1 VAGLAASFGSGA
13 MTNSINEIGG
23 AACIFAIGTN
33 TTANHPIIGRQV
45 TRAVQKGA
53 KLIVADPRR
62 IPLCRIA
69 DIWLRLRP
77 GTDMALLNGMMRVI
91 IEEDLLDTSFIEE
104 RCEGYEAFEASIME
118 SDLATAEEITGVPAR
133 DIVEAARMFGST
145 SPATVLYTL
154 GITEHSH
161 GTDNVRALANL
172 SLLTGNI
179 GKPSSGVNPLR
190 GQNNVQGACDMGAL
204 PNVYTGYQKVEDEEV
219 RRKFEKAWNCKLS
232 QSTGLTL
239 TEMFEA
245 AREGKIKALYLKG
258 EDPVV
263 TDADTTFIEKAISH
277 LELFVVQDIFLTETA
292 RLADVVLPAASFA
305 EKDGT
310 FTNTERRV
318 QRVRKAIEPKGNSRP
333 DWMIICD
340 IAKSMGAKGFDFGS
354 PQEIFEEMRSLTPS
368 YGGITYE
375 RIEKSGLQWP
385 CPDHEHP
392 GTPYLYSER
401 FNTPGGKAKFV
412 SISYRP
418 PAETTSHEYPFV
430 LITRRSDFH
439 YHAVMTHKAEG
450 FDELHGEEH
459 VEIHPADAA
468 TLEIQDGEVIR
479 VTSRRGSVKAK
490 TKITEIVPPGVVC
503 MTFNFS
509 ETRTNILTSRA
520 LDPIAKTP
528 ESKVCAV
535 KIEREESAYVMRD
548 HMRWGTGK
556 IAHSS

>member
-1 VAGLAASFGSGA
+1 VAGLAASLGSGA
-13 MTNSINEIGG
+13 MTNSINEISK
-23 AACIFAIGTN
+23 AACIFAVGTN

-62 IPLCRIA
+62 IPLCRLA

-77 GTDMALLNGMMRVI
+77 GTDVALINGIMRVI
-91 IEEDLLDTSFIEE
+91 IEENLIDRSFIEE
-104 RCEGYEAFEASIME
+104 RCEDYEAFETSIME
-118 SDLATAEEITGVPAR
+118 NDLAAAEKITGVSIQE
-133 DIVEAARMFGST
+133 IVRAARMYGSN
-145 SPATVLYTL
+145 SPATILYTL

-172 SLLTGNI
+172 ALLTGNI
-179 GKPSSGVNPLR
+179 GKPSTGVNPLR

-204 PNVYTGYQKVEDEEV
+204 PNVYTGYQEVENEEV
-219 RRKFEKAWNCKLS
+219 RRKFERAWNCKLS
-232 QSTGLTL
+232 PSSGLKM

-245 AREGKIKALYLKG
+245 AHEGRIKALYLKG

-277 LELFVVQDIFLTETA
+277 LELFIVQDIFLTETA

-340 IAKSMGAKGFDFGS
+340 IAKGMGVEGFDFDNT
-354 PQEIFEEMRSLTPS
+354 QEIFEEMRGLTPS
-368 YGGITYE
+368 YSGITYE

-385 CPDHEHP
+385 CPDNEHP

-401 FNTPGGKAKFV
+401 FNTPSGRAKFAPV
-412 SISYRP
+412 SYRP
-418 PAETTSHEYPFV
+418 SAETTSHEYPFI
-430 LITRRSDFH
+430 LITRRSAFH
-439 YHAVMTHKAEG
+439 YHAVMTHKAKG
-450 FDELHGEEH
+450 FDELRKEERI
-459 VEIHPADAA
+459 EIHPADAA
-468 TLEIQDGEVIR
+468 TLEIQDDEVIK
-479 VTSRRGSVKAK
+479 VSSRRGSIKARAN
-490 TKITEIVPPGVVC
+490 ITEVVPAGVVC
-503 MTFNFS
+503 MTFNFA

-520 LDPIAKTP
+520 LDPVAKTP
-528 ESKVCAV
+528 EFKVCAV
-535 KIEREESAYVMRD
+535 KIEREESAYITKD
-548 HMRWGTGK
+548 YMRWGTGK
-556 IAHSS
+556 I

>member
-1 VAGLAASFGSGA
+1 
-13 MTNSINEIGG
+13 MTNSINEISD

-53 KLIVADPRR
+53 KLIVTDPRR
-62 IPLCRIA
+62 IPLCRMA

-77 GTDMALLNGMMRVI
+77 GTDIALLNGMMRVI
-91 IEEDLLDTSFIEE
+91 IEENLMDTSFIEE
-104 RCEGYEAFEASIME
+104 RCEDYEAFEASVME
-118 SDLATAEEITGVPAR
+118 NDLATAEKITGVPAQDMAR
-133 DIVEAARMFGST
+133 AARMFAST
-145 SPATVLYTL
+145 SPATILYTL

-172 SLLTGNI
+172 ALLTGNI
-179 GKPSSGVNPLR
+179 GKPSTGVYPLR

-204 PNVYTGYQKVEDEEV
+204 PNVYPGYQKVDNEKV

-232 QSTGLTL
+232 TSSGLAL
-239 TEMFEA
+239 TEMFKA
-245 AREGKIKALYLKG
+245 AHDGKIKALYLKG

-263 TDADTTFIEKAISH
+263 TNADTTFIEKAISH

-318 QRVRKAIEPKGNSRP
+318 QRVRKAIEPRGDSRP

-340 IAKSMGAKGFDFGS
+340 IAKSMEAKGFDFGS

-385 CPDHEHP
+385 CPDHEHL
-392 GTPYLYSER
+392 GTPYLHGDR
-401 FNTPGGKAKFV
+401 FNTSSGLAKFAP
-412 SISYRP
+412 ISYRP

-430 LITRRSDFH
+430 LITRRSAFH
-439 YHAVMTHKAEG
+439 YHAVMTHKTEG
-450 FDELHGEEH
+450 FDELRTEEH

-468 TLEIQDGEVIR
+468 SLRIQDGEVIK
-479 VTSRRGSVKAK
+479 VTSRRGSIKAK
-490 TKITEIVPPGVVC
+490 TKITEIVPAGVVC
-503 MTFNFS
+503 MTFNFVDS
-509 ETRTNILTSRA
+509 RTNILTNRA

-528 ESKVCAV
+528 EFKVCAV
-535 KIEREESAYVMRD
+535 KIEREESAYLMRD
-548 HMRWGTGK
+548 YMRWGTGK
-556 IAHSS
+556 V

>member
-1 VAGLAASFGSGA
+1 MAGLAASFGSGA
-13 MTNSINEIGG
+13 MTNSINEISE

-62 IPLCRIA
+62 IPLCRLA

-77 GTDMALLNGMMRVI
+77 GTDIALINGITRVI
-91 IEEDLLDTSFIEE
+91 IEENLMNTAFIEE
-104 RCEGYEAFEASIME
+104 RCEDYEAFEASIME
-118 SDLATAEEITGVPAR
+118 HDLAAAEKITGVSAQ
-133 DIVEAARMFGST
+133 DIVRAARMYGSI
-145 SPATVLYTL
+145 SPATILYTL

-172 SLLTGNI
+172 ALLTGNI
-179 GKPSSGVNPLR
+179 GKPSTGVNPLR

-204 PNVYTGYQKVEDEEV
+204 PNVYTGYQEVENEEV
-219 RRKFEKAWNCKLS
+219 RRKFERAWNCKLS
-232 QSTGLTL
+232 PLNGLKM

-245 AREGKIKALYLKG
+245 AHEGRIKALYLKG

-277 LELFVVQDIFLTETA
+277 LELFIVQDIFLTETA

-318 QRVRKAIEPKGNSRP
+318 QRIRKAIEPKGNSRP

-340 IAKSMGAKGFDFGS
+340 IAKSMGVEGFYFDNT
-354 PQEIFEEMRSLTPS
+354 QEIFEEMRVLTPS
-368 YGGITYE
+368 YSGINYE
-375 RIEKSGLQWP
+375 RIEKSGIQWP
-385 CPDHEHP
+385 CPDVEHS

-401 FNTPGGKAKFV
+401 FNTPSGLAKFAH
-412 SISYRP
+412 ISYRP
-418 PAETTSHEYPFV
+418 SAETTSHEYPFI
-430 LITRRSDFH
+430 LITRRSAFH

-450 FDELHGEEH
+450 FDELRKEERI
-459 VEIHPADAA
+459 EIHPTDAA
-468 TLEIQDGEVIR
+468 TLEIQDGEVIK
-479 VTSRRGSVKAK
+479 VSSRRGSVKAK
-490 TKITEIVPPGVVC
+490 TKITEVVPAGVVC
-503 MTFNFS
+503 MTFNFA
-509 ETRTNILTSRA
+509 ETRTNILTNRS
-520 LDPIAKTP
+520 LDTVAKTP
-528 ESKVCAV
+528 EFKVCAV
-535 KIEREESAYVMRD
+535 KIEREESAYITKD
-548 HMRWGTGK
+548 YIRWGTGK
-556 IAHSS
+556 I

>member
-13 MTNSINEIGG
+13 MTNSIGEISD

-62 IPLCRIA
+62 IPLCRMA

-77 GTDMALLNGMMRVI
+77 GTDIALLNGMMRVI

-104 RCEGYEAFEASIME
+104 RCDGYEAFEASVME
-118 SDLATAEEITGVPAR
+118 NDLATVEEITGVPAQ
-133 DIVEAARMFGST
+133 DMVEAARMFAST
-145 SPATVLYTL
+145 SPATILYTL

-172 SLLTGNI
+172 ALLTGSI
-179 GKPSSGVNPLR
+179 GRPSTGVNPLR

-204 PNVYTGYQKVEDEEV
+204 PNVYPGYQKVNDEKV
-219 RRKFEKAWNCKLS
+219 RRKFEKAWSCKLS
-232 QSTGLTL
+232 PSPGLTL
-239 TEMFEA
+239 TEMFDA
-245 AREGKIKALYLKG
+245 AREGRIKALYLVG

-375 RIEKSGLQWP
+375 RIENCGIQWP

-401 FNTPGGKAKFV
+401 FNTPNGRARFAP
-412 SISYRP
+412 ISYRP
-418 PAETTSHEYPFV
+418 PAETPSHEYPFI
-430 LITRRSDFH
+430 LITRRSAFH
-439 YHAVMTHKAEG
+439 YHAVMTRKAEG
-450 FDELHGEEH
+450 FDDLRGEERM
-459 VEIHPADAA
+459 EIHPADAA
-468 TLEIQDGEVIR
+468 SLEIQDGEVIR
-479 VTSRRGSVKAK
+479 VTSRRGSIKAR
-490 TKITEIVPPGVVC
+490 TKITEIVSPGVVC

-528 ESKVCAV
+528 EFKICAV
-535 KIEREESAYVMRD
+535 KIEREESAYLMRD
-548 HMRWGTGK
+548 YMRWGTGK
-556 IAHSS
+556 G

>member
-1 VAGLAASFGSGA
+1 MAGLAASFGSGA
-13 MTNSINEIGG
+13 MTNSIGEISD

-62 IPLCRIA
+62 IPLCRMA

-77 GTDMALLNGMMRVI
+77 GTDIALLNGMMRVI

-104 RCEGYEAFEASIME
+104 RCDGYEAFEASVKE
-118 SDLATAEEITGVPAR
+118 NDLATVEEITGVPAQ
-133 DIVEAARMFGST
+133 DMVEAARMFAST
-145 SPATVLYTL
+145 SPATILYTL

-172 SLLTGNI
+172 ALLTGSI
-179 GKPSSGVNPLR
+179 GRPSTGVNPLR

-204 PNVYTGYQKVEDEEV
+204 PNVYPGYQKVNDEKV
-219 RRKFEKAWNCKLS
+219 RRKFEKAWSCKLS
-232 QSTGLTL
+232 PSPGLTL
-239 TEMFEA
+239 TEMFDA
-245 AREGKIKALYLKG
+245 AREGRIKALYLVG

-333 DWMIICD
+333 DWIIICD
-340 IAKSMGAKGFDFGS
+340 IAKSMGAKGFDFSS

-375 RIEKSGLQWP
+375 RIENCGIQWP

-401 FNTPGGKAKFV
+401 FNTPNGRARFAP
-412 SISYRP
+412 ISYRP
-418 PAETTSHEYPFV
+418 PAETPSHEY
-430 LITRRSDFH
+430 
-439 YHAVMTHKAEG
+439 
-450 FDELHGEEH
+450 
-459 VEIHPADAA
+459 
-468 TLEIQDGEVIR
+468 
-479 VTSRRGSVKAK
+479 
-490 TKITEIVPPGVVC
+490 
-503 MTFNFS
+503 
-509 ETRTNILTSRA
+509 
-520 LDPIAKTP
+520 
-528 ESKVCAV
+528 
-535 KIEREESAYVMRD
+535 
-548 HMRWGTGK
+548 
-556 IAHSS
+556 

>member
-13 MTNSINEIGG
+13 MTNSINEISD

-53 KLIVADPRR
+53 KLIVVDPRR
-62 IPLCRIA
+62 IPLCRMA

-77 GTDMALLNGMMRVI
+77 GTDTALLNGIMRVI
-91 IEEDLLDTSFIEE
+91 IEENLLNTSFIEE
-104 RCEGYEAFEASIME
+104 RCEDYEAFEASIME
-118 SDLATAEEITGVPAR
+118 NDLATAEKITGVPSQDIAR
-133 DIVEAARMFGST
+133 AARIFGST
-145 SPATVLYTL
+145 SPATILYTL
-154 GITEHSH
+154 GITEHLH
-161 GTDNVRALANL
+161 GTDNVMALANL
-172 SLLTGNI
+172 ALLTGNI
-179 GKPSSGVNPLR
+179 GKPSTGVNPLR

-204 PNVYTGYQKVEDEEV
+204 PNLYPGYQKVDNEKV
-219 RRKFEKAWNCKLS
+219 RREFEKAWNCKLS
-232 QSTGLTL
+232 PSNGLTL
-239 TEMFEA
+239 TRMFEA
-245 AREGKIKALYLKG
+245 ARKGKIKALYLVG

-263 TDADTTFIEKAISH
+263 TNADTTFIEKAISH

-340 IAKSMGAKGFDFGS
+340 IAKSMGAKGFDFSS
-354 PQEIFEEMRSLTPS
+354 PQEIFEEMCSLTPN

-385 CPDHEHP
+385 CPDHEHQ

-401 FNTPGGKAKFV
+401 FNTPSGKAKF
-412 SISYRP
+412 STISYRP

-430 LITRRSDFH
+430 LITRRSAFH
-439 YHAVMTHKAEG
+439 YHAVMTRKAEG
-450 FDELHGEEH
+450 FDELRSEEH

-468 TLEIQDGEVIR
+468 ALEIQDGEVIK
-479 VTSRRGSVKAK
+479 VTSRRGRIKAK
-490 TKITEIVPPGVVC
+490 TKITEVVPRGVVC
-503 MTFNFS
+503 MTFNFA
-509 ETRTNILTSRA
+509 ETRTNILTSGA

-528 ESKVCAV
+528 EFKVCAV
-535 KIEREESAYVMRD
+535 KIEREESAYLMKD
-548 HMRWGTGK
+548 YMRWGTGK
-556 IAHSS
+556 T

>member
-13 MTNSINEIGG
+13 MTNSINEISD

-53 KLIVADPRR
+53 KLIVVDPRQ
-62 IPLCRIA
+62 IPLCRMA

-77 GTDMALLNGMMRVI
+77 GTDIALLNGIMRVI
-91 IEEDLLDTSFIEE
+91 IEENLLDTSFIEE
-104 RCEGYEAFEASIME
+104 RCEDYETFEASIME
-118 SDLATAEEITGVPAR
+118 NDLATAEKITGVPAQDMTR
-133 DIVEAARMFGST
+133 AARMFGST
-145 SPATVLYTL
+145 SPATILYTL

-172 SLLTGNI
+172 ALLTGNI
-179 GKPSSGVNPLR
+179 GKPSTGVNPLR

-204 PNVYTGYQKVEDEEV
+204 PNVYTGYQKVENEKV

-232 QSTGLTL
+232 PSNGLTL
-239 TEMFEA
+239 TEMFES
-245 AREGKIKALYLKG
+245 ARGGKIKALYLKG

-263 TDADTTFIEKAISH
+263 TNADTTFIEKAISH

-292 RLADVVLPAASFA
+292 RLADVVLPAAGFA

-318 QRVRKAIEPKGNSRP
+318 QRVRKTIEPRGDSRP

-340 IAKSMGAKGFDFGS
+340 IAKSMEAKGFDFGS
-354 PQEIFEEMRSLTPS
+354 PQEIFEEMRSLTPI
-368 YGGITYE
+368 YAGITYE

-401 FNTPGGKAKFV
+401 FNTPSGKAKFAT
-412 SISYRP
+412 ISYRP
-418 PAETTSHEYPFV
+418 PAETTSYEYPFV
-430 LITRRSDFH
+430 LITRRCAFH

-450 FDELHGEEH
+450 FDELQKEEH

-468 TLEIQDGEVIR
+468 TLEIQDGEVIK
-479 VTSRRGSVKAK
+479 VTSRRGSIKAK
-490 TKITEIVPPGVVC
+490 TKITEVVPAGVVC
-503 MTFNFS
+503 MTFNFA
-509 ETRTNILTSRA
+509 ETRTNILTSRV

-528 ESKVCAV
+528 EFKVCAV
-535 KIEREESAYVMRD
+535 KIEREESAYLMRD
-548 HMRWGTGK
+548 YMRWGTGK
-556 IAHSS
+556 T

>member
-1 VAGLAASFGSGA
+1 MAGLAASLGSGA
-13 MTNSINEIGG
+13 MTNSINEISK
-23 AACIFAIGTN
+23 AACIFAVGTN

-62 IPLCRIA
+62 IPLCRLA

-77 GTDMALLNGMMRVI
+77 GTDVALINGIMRVI
-91 IEEDLLDTSFIEE
+91 IEENLIDRSFIEE
-104 RCEGYEAFEASIME
+104 RCEDYEAFETSIME
-118 SDLATAEEITGVPAR
+118 NDLAAAEKITGVSIQE
-133 DIVEAARMFGST
+133 IVRAARMYGSN
-145 SPATVLYTL
+145 SPATILYTL

-172 SLLTGNI
+172 ALLTGNI
-179 GKPSSGVNPLR
+179 GKPSTGVNPLR

-204 PNVYTGYQKVEDEEV
+204 PNVYTGYQEVENEEV
-219 RRKFEKAWNCKLS
+219 RRKFERAWNCKLS
-232 QSTGLTL
+232 PSSGLKM

-245 AREGKIKALYLKG
+245 AHEGRIKALYLKG

-277 LELFVVQDIFLTETA
+277 LELFIVQDIFLTETA

-340 IAKSMGAKGFDFGS
+340 IAKGMGVEGFDFDNT
-354 PQEIFEEMRSLTPS
+354 QEIFEEMRGLTPS
-368 YGGITYE
+368 YSGITYE

-385 CPDHEHP
+385 CPDNEHP

-401 FNTPGGKAKFV
+401 FNTPSGRAKFAPV
-412 SISYRP
+412 SYRP
-418 PAETTSHEYPFV
+418 SAETTSHEYPFI
-430 LITRRSDFH
+430 LITRRSAFH
-439 YHAVMTHKAEG
+439 YHAVMTHKAKG
-450 FDELHGEEH
+450 FDELRKEERI
-459 VEIHPADAA
+459 EIHPADAA
-468 TLEIQDGEVIR
+468 TLEIQDDEVIK
-479 VTSRRGSVKAK
+479 VSSRRGSIKARAN
-490 TKITEIVPPGVVC
+490 ITEVVPAGVVC
-503 MTFNFS
+503 MTFNFA

-520 LDPIAKTP
+520 LDPVAKTP
-528 ESKVCAV
+528 EFKVCAV
-535 KIEREESAYVMRD
+535 KIEREESAYITKD
-548 HMRWGTGK
+548 YMRWGTGK
-556 IAHSS
+556 I

>member
-13 MTNSINEIGG
+13 MTNSINEISD
-23 AACIFAIGTN
+23 AACILAIGTN

-53 KLIVADPRR
+53 KLIVVDPRR
-62 IPLCRIA
+62 IPLCRMA

-77 GTDMALLNGMMRVI
+77 GTDIALLNGIMRII
-91 IEEDLLDTSFIEE
+91 IEKNLLDTSFIEE
-104 RCEGYEAFEASIME
+104 RCEDYDAFEASVME
-118 SDLATAEEITGVPAR
+118 SDLATAEKITGVPAQ
-133 DIVEAARMFGST
+133 DMVKAARMFTST
-145 SPATVLYTL
+145 SPATILYTL

-172 SLLTGNI
+172 ALLTGNI
-179 GKPSSGVNPLR
+179 GVPSSGVNPLR

-204 PNVYTGYQKVEDEEV
+204 PNVYPGYQKVDNEKV

-232 QSTGLTL
+232 PSNGLTL
-239 TEMFEA
+239 TEMFDA
-245 AREGKIKALYLKG
+245 AREGKVKALYLVG
-258 EDPVV
+258 EDPVI

-277 LELFVVQDIFLTETA
+277 LELFIVQDIFLTETA

-340 IAKSMGAKGFDFGS
+340 IAKSMKAKGFDFSS
-354 PQEIFEEMRSLTPS
+354 PQEIFEEMRGLTPS

-385 CPDHEHP
+385 CPDYEHP

-401 FNTPGGKAKFV
+401 FNTPSGKAKFAT
-412 SISYRP
+412 ISYRP
-418 PAETTSHEYPFV
+418 PAETTSHEYPFI
-430 LITRRSDFH
+430 LITRRSAFH

-450 FDELHGEEH
+450 FDELRKEEY
-459 VEIHPADAA
+459 VEIHPADADS
-468 TLEIQDGEVIR
+468 LEIQDGEVIK
-479 VTSRRGSVKAK
+479 VTSRRGSIKAK

-503 MTFNFS
+503 MTFNFV
-509 ETRTNILTSRA
+509 ETRANILTSRA

-528 ESKVCAV
+528 EFKVCAV
-535 KIEREESAYVMRD
+535 KIEREESAYLIRD
-548 HMRWGTGK
+548 YMRWGTGK
-556 IAHSS
+556 T

>member
-13 MTNSINEIGG
+13 MTNSINEISE

-62 IPLCRIA
+62 IPLCRLA
-69 DIWLRLRP
+69 DIWLRLYP
-77 GTDMALLNGMMRVI
+77 GTDIALINGIMRVI
-91 IEEDLLDTSFIEE
+91 IEQNLMDTAFIEE
-104 RCEGYEAFEASIME
+104 RCEDYEAFRASIMDN
-118 SDLATAEEITGVPAR
+118 DLAVSEKITGVPAQ
-133 DIVEAARMFGST
+133 DIVRAAKMLGSI

-172 SLLTGNI
+172 ALLTGNI
-179 GKPSSGVNPLR
+179 AKPSTGVNPLR

-204 PNVYTGYQKVEDEEV
+204 PNVYTGYQKVEDEEA
-219 RRKFEKAWNCKLS
+219 RRKFERAWNCKLS
-232 QSTGLTL
+232 PSNGLKM

-245 AREGKIKALYLKG
+245 AHEGKIKVLYLKG
-258 EDPVV
+258 EDPIV
-263 TDADTTFIEKAISH
+263 TDADTSFIEKAISH
-277 LELFVVQDIFLTETA
+277 LELFIVQDIFLTETA

-318 QRVRKAIEPKGNSRP
+318 QRVRKAIEPKGGSRP

-340 IAKSMGAKGFDFGS
+340 IAKSMGVEGFDFDNA
-354 PQEIFEEMRSLTPS
+354 QEIFEEIRALTPS
-368 YGGITYE
+368 YAGITYE
-375 RIEKSGLQWP
+375 RIEKSGIQWP
-385 CPDHEHP
+385 CPDDKHP

-401 FNTPGGKAKFV
+401 FNTPSGRAKFAHV
-412 SISYRP
+412 SYRP
-418 PAETTSHEYPFV
+418 SAETTSHEYPFI
-430 LITRRSDFH
+430 LITRRSAFH

-450 FDELHGEEH
+450 FDELRKEERI
-459 VEIHPADAA
+459 EIHPADAA
-468 TLEIQDGEVIR
+468 TLEIQDGEVIK
-479 VTSRRGSVKAK
+479 VSSRRGSVKAK
-490 TKITEIVPPGVVC
+490 TKITEVVPAGVVC
-503 MTFNFS
+503 MTFNFP

-520 LDPIAKTP
+520 PDPVTKTP
-528 ESKVCAV
+528 EFKVCAV
-535 KIEREESAYVMRD
+535 KIEREESAYITKD
-548 HMRWGTGK
+548 YMRWGTGK
-556 IAHSS
+556 I

>member
-1 VAGLAASFGSGA
+1 MAGLAASFGSGA
-13 MTNSINEIGG
+13 MTNSINEISD

-53 KLIVADPRR
+53 KLIVVDPRR
-62 IPLCRIA
+62 IPLCRMA

-77 GTDMALLNGMMRVI
+77 GTDIALLNGIMRVI
-91 IEEDLLDTSFIEE
+91 IEENLIDTSFIEE
-104 RCEGYEAFEASIME
+104 RCEDYEAFEASTME
-118 SDLATAEEITGVPAR
+118 NDLATAEKITGVPAQ
-133 DIVEAARMFGST
+133 DIARAARMFGSYI
-145 SPATVLYTL
+145 PATILYTL

-172 SLLTGNI
+172 ALLTGNI
-179 GKPSSGVNPLR
+179 GIPSTGVNPLR

-204 PNVYTGYQKVEDEEV
+204 PNVYTGYQKVENEKV

-232 QSTGLTL
+232 PSNGITL

-354 PQEIFEEMRSLTPS
+354 PQEVFEEMRGLTPS

-392 GTPYLYSER
+392 GTQYLYSER
-401 FNTPGGKAKFV
+401 FNTPSGRAKFAP
-412 SISYRP
+412 ISYRP

-430 LITRRSDFH
+430 LVTRRCAFH

-450 FDELHGEEH
+450 FDELRSEEH

-468 TLEIQDGEVIR
+468 SLEIQDGEVIK
-479 VTSRRGSVKAK
+479 VTSRRGSIKAK
-490 TKITEIVPPGVVC
+490 TKITEIVPAGVVC
-503 MTFNFS
+503 MTFNFAK
-509 ETRTNILTSRA
+509 TRTNILTSRA
-520 LDPIAKTP
+520 LDPITKTP
-528 ESKVCAV
+528 EFKVCAV
-535 KIEREESAYVMRD
+535 KIEREESAYLMKD
-548 HMRWGTGK
+548 YMRWGTGK
-556 IAHSS
+556 T

>member
-1 VAGLAASFGSGA
+1 
-13 MTNSINEIGG
+13 MTNSINEISR

-53 KLIVADPRR
+53 KLIVVDPRR
-62 IPLCRIA
+62 IPLCRMA

-77 GTDMALLNGMMRVI
+77 GTDIALLNGIMKVI
-91 IEEDLLDTSFIEE
+91 IEENLMDTSFIEE
-104 RCEGYEAFEASIME
+104 RCEDYHAFEASIME
-118 SDLATAEEITGVPAR
+118 NDLATAEKITGVPAQ
-133 DIVEAARMFGST
+133 DIARAARMFGST
-145 SPATVLYTL
+145 SPATILYTL

-172 SLLTGNI
+172 ALLTGNI
-179 GKPSSGVNPLR
+179 GKPSTGVNPLR

-204 PNVYTGYQKVEDEEV
+204 PNVYPGYQKVESEKV

-232 QSTGLTL
+232 PSNGLTL

-245 AREGKIKALYLKG
+245 AHKGKIKALYLKG

-333 DWMIICD
+333 DWTIICD
-340 IAKSMGAKGFDFGS
+340 IAKSMEAKGFDFGS
-354 PQEIFEEMRSLTPS
+354 PQEVFEEMRSLTPS

-385 CPDHEHP
+385 CQDHEHP
-392 GTPYLYSER
+392 GTPYLYSDR
-401 FNTPGGKAKFV
+401 FNTPSGKAKFAT
-412 SISYRP
+412 ISYRP

-430 LITRRSDFH
+430 LITRRCAFH

-450 FDELHGEEH
+450 FDELRKEEY

-468 TLEIQDGEVIR
+468 SLEIQDGEVIK
-479 VTSRRGSVKAK
+479 VTSRRGSIKAK
-490 TKITEIVPPGVVC
+490 TKITEIVPAGVVC
-503 MTFNFS
+503 MTFNFA

-528 ESKVCAV
+528 EFKVCAV
-535 KIEREESAYVMRD
+535 KIEREESAYLMKD
-548 HMRWGTGK
+548 YMRWGTGK
-556 IAHSS
+556 S

>member
-13 MTNSINEIGG
+13 MTNSINEISD

-45 TRAVQKGA
+45 TRAIQKGA

-62 IPLCRIA
+62 IPLCRMA

-77 GTDMALLNGMMRVI
+77 GTNIALLNGMMRAI
-91 IEEDLLDTSFIEE
+91 IEENLLDTSLIEE
-104 RCEGYEAFEASIME
+104 RCEDYEAFEASVME
-118 SDLATAEEITGVPAR
+118 NDLATAEQITGVPAR
-133 DIVEAARMFGST
+133 NIVEAARMFGST
-145 SPATVLYTL
+145 SPATILYTL

-161 GTDNVRALANL
+161 GTDNVQALANL
-172 SLLTGNI
+172 ALLTGNI
-179 GKPSSGVNPLR
+179 GKPSTGVNPLR

-204 PNVYTGYQKVEDEEV
+204 PNVYTGYQKVENEKV

-232 QSTGLTL
+232 PSTGLTL
-239 TEMFEA
+239 IEMFEA
-245 AREGKIKALYLKG
+245 ARKGKIKALYLMG

-263 TDADTTFIEKAISH
+263 TNADTIFIEKAISH

-340 IAKSMGAKGFDFGS
+340 IVKSMGAKGFDFGS
-354 PQEIFEEMRSLTPS
+354 PQEVFEEMRGLTPS

-385 CPDHEHP
+385 CPDNKHP

-401 FNTPGGKAKFV
+401 FNTPSGLAKF
-412 SISYRP
+412 IPILYRP

-430 LITRRSDFH
+430 LITRRSAFH

-450 FDELHGEEH
+450 FDELRSEEH
-459 VEIHPADAA
+459 VEIHPADADS
-468 TLEIQDGEVIR
+468 LEIKDGEIVK
-479 VTSRRGSVKAK
+479 VTSRRGSIKAK
-490 TKITEIVPPGVVC
+490 TKITEIVSPGVVC
-503 MTFNFS
+503 MTFNFA
-509 ETRTNILTSRA
+509 ETRTNILTSGA

-528 ESKVCAV
+528 EFKVCAV
-535 KIEREESAYVMRD
+535 KIEREESAYFMRD
-548 HMRWGTGK
+548 YMRWGTGEN
-556 IAHSS
+556 SS